1 MHYACTACCIDG
13 ADDCASWEFHCD
25 SGECVDARLRC
36 DGNRDCRDATDEF
49 DCGNYSQLLLLESSS
64 YFIILL

>member
-1 MHYACTACCIDG
+1 MHLLRAVDG

-25 SGECVDARLRC
+25 SGECIDARLRC

-49 DCGNYSQLLLLESSS
+49 DCGNYSQLLLLLLLLLLESR
-64 YFIILL
+64 L